1 MREASFV
8 QILVPLMD
16 TSYCRMYCYDMVFKP
31 FIIWS
36 MFLIC
41 CFQMTGRL
49 VCASNFHFDF
59 FAVDKWLLLL
69 LILVLVVMKV
79 MQVTTVSLA
88 IDLASHFSQPVV
100 LLYCMIDYCFRQTV
114 FAT

>member
-36 MFLIC
+36 MYLIC

-49 VCASNFHFDF
+49 VM
-59 FAVDKWLLLL
+59 L
-69 LILVLVVMKV
+69 LIFILIFL
-79 MQVTTVSLA
+79 QLTNGCCC
-88 IDLASHFSQPVV
+88 
-100 LLYCMIDYCFRQTV
+100 Y
-114 FAT
+114 